1 MNQTEL
7 EISPAEIAE
16 IERHKYFLSE
26 KAGHDIGWEAAEQD
40 WELHHAEQFRQ
51 SPVSKSASPV
61 SKSAEPFRQSPVSKS
76 KAARVGALGKV
87 LKRVLTKNR
96 AR

>member
-7 EISPAEIAE
+7 EISPEEIAE

-26 KAGHDIGWEAAEQD
+26 KIGHDIGWDAAEQD

-51 SPVSKSASPV
+51 SPVSKSPV
-61 SKSAEPFRQSPVSKS
+61 SNSAEPFRQSPVSKS

>member
-26 KAGHDIGWEAAEQD
+26 KVGHDIGWDAAEQD

-51 SPVSKSASPV
+51 SPV